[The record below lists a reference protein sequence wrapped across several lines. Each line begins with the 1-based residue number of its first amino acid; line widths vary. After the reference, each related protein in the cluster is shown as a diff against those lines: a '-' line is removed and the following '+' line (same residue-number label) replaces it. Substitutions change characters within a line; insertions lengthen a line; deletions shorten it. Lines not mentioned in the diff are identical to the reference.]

1 METVEARAPGR
12 VCLLGDNADLI
23 EKPALAAAISAFL
36 TVRLTKR
43 ADRMVNLVGS
53 DLGLR
58 ESFELDG
65 LLALDGRLNYL
76 KAVHRRLAARID
88 RGYEVVVSSQI
99 PISAGLSSST
109 ALCIGFIRALAG
121 AYEFNL
127 TAGEVA
133 ELSYIIEKDDLEIE
147 CGRMDQ
153 YAIAFGGVTY
163 IQTGEDAGV
172 EKLDVTSLPIVVA
185 DTREAHDTRALQKWL
200 RRRIA
205 EREPLL
211 LDSLAQ
217 VVDIVE
223 RGRRALVS
231 GDLAELGRLMTAQQ
245 GQEDVMGTST
255 ERLRSYCRVALEAG
269 ALGAKQMGAGGGG
282 CMIALCPG
290 RVEPV
295 LRALDAV
302 GGQSWA
308 FDIFD
313 ES

>member
-1 METVEARAPGR
+1 MQTYEARAPGR
-12 VCLLGDNADLI
+12 ICLLGDNADLI

-43 ADRMVNLVGS
+43 ADRQVILVGS

-58 ESFELDG
+58 ESFPLDG
-65 LLALDGRLNYL
+65 PCALEGRLKYL
-76 KAVHRRLAARID
+76 KAVHRRLASHVKC
-88 RGYEVVVSSQI
+88 GYEAVVSSQI

-109 ALCIGFIRALAG
+109 ALCIGFIRALAL
-121 AYEFNL
+121 AFDFTL
-127 TAGEVA
+127 SAGEVA
-133 ELSYIIEKDDLEIE
+133 ELSYSIEKDDLDIE

-163 IQTGEDAGV
+163 IQTGDQAGV
-172 EKLDVTSLPIVVA
+172 EKLKVRSLPIVVA
-185 DTREAHDTRALQKWL
+185 DTREAHDTRQLQKWL

-211 LDSLAQ
+211 IGSLAR

-223 RGRRALVS
+223 KGRVALAAN
-231 GDLAELGRLMTAQQ
+231 DLPTLGRLMSEQQ
-245 GQEDVMGTST
+245 VEENLMGTAT
-255 ERLRSYCRVALEAG
+255 ERLRAFCRVALQAG

-290 RVEPV
+290 RVAPV
-295 LRALDAV
+295 QRALEAA
-302 GGQSWA
+302 GGQAWA

-313 ES
+313 